1 MLKKD
6 SHYQKNTTS
15 LRVVVIMTGVDDIKR
30 L

>member
-6 SHYQKNTTS
+6 SHYQKNATS